1 LRLVTIC
8 FLSPSMFASH
18 MALSLAVGR
27 EETVATGDW
36 SGYFGPILPPS
47 RARDP
52 PLVEK
57 VHELLTHQLVTIK
70 GRKNAK

>member
-1 LRLVTIC
+1 VTIC

-27 EETVATGDW
+27 KETVATGDW
-36 SGYFGPILPPS
+36 NGHFGLILPPS
-47 RARDP
+47 RGRNP
-52 PLVEK
+52 PLVDK
-57 VHELLTHQLVTIK
+57 VHELVTHHLVTIK

>member
-1 LRLVTIC
+1 LRLVTIR

-36 SGYFGPILPPS
+36 NGYFDLILPPS
-47 RARDP
+47 RGRNP
-52 PLVEK
+52 PLV
-57 VHELLTHQLVTIK
+57 
-70 GRKNAK
+70 

>member
-1 LRLVTIC
+1 LVTIC

-36 SGYFGPILPPS
+36 NGYFGLILPPS
-47 RARDP
+47 R
-52 PLVEK
+52 
-57 VHELLTHQLVTIK
+57 
-70 GRKNAK
+70 GRRLSRKCTDSSLINWLQ

>member
-1 LRLVTIC
+1 
-8 FLSPSMFASH
+8 MFASH

-27 EETVATGDW
+27 KETVATGDW
-36 SGYFGPILPPS
+36 NGHFSPILLPS

-52 PLVEK
+52 PLVDK

-70 GRKNAK
+70 GRKNAT

>member
-1 LRLVTIC
+1 VTIC

-18 MALSLAVGR
+18 MALSLAVAR
-27 EETVATGDW
+27 KETVATGDW
-36 SGYFGPILPPS
+36 IGHFGPILPPS

-57 VHELLTHQLVTIK
+57 VHEHLTHQLVTIK

>member
-1 LRLVTIC
+1 MRLVTIC

-36 SGYFGPILPPS
+36 NGYFGLILPPS
-47 RARDP
+47 RGRDP

-57 VHELLTHQLVTIK
+57 VHGLLTHQLVTIK
-70 GRKNAK
+70 GRKNAT